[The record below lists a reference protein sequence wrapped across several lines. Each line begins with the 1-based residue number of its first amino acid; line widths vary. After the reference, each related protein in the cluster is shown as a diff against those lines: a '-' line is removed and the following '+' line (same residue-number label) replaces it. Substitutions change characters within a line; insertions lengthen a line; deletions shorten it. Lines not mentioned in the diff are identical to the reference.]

1 MSTHVRF
8 QPKADK
14 KLTQSGQEAAG
25 EVLQKFLDKAIVI
38 GHRTIGRQEKRA
50 SAIPSSTSEFT
61 IFLID
66 DDPVILKALGR
77 LLRAAGYQ
85 TMAYQSAEA
94 FLNEQDASIPG
105 CAVLDHAMPGLNG
118 LDVQEALLRQGIHRP
133 IIFLTG
139 RGTIA
144 ESVKAMKAGAVDYLT
159 KPADKVALLNA
170 IKSAE
175 ERDKTQRIVE
185 ARNKVVQQKLAQLTR
200 RERET
205 LNLMTKGLL
214 NKQIA
219 GVMGVTEKTIKVH
232 RMRVFDKMGARTLA
246 ELMRMT
252 AEYL

>member
-1 MSTHVRF
+1 
-8 QPKADK
+8 
-14 KLTQSGQEAAG
+14 
-25 EVLQKFLDKAIVI
+25 
-38 GHRTIGRQEKRA
+38 
-50 SAIPSSTSEFT
+50 
-61 IFLID
+61 
-66 DDPVILKALGR
+66 LKALGR

-85 TMAYQSAEA
+85 TKAYQSAEV

-105 CAVLDHAMPGLNG
+105 CAVLDHAMPGLDG
-118 LDVQEALLRQGIHRP
+118 LGVQAALLRQGINRP
-133 IIFLTG
+133 VIFLTG

-144 ESVKAMKAGAVDYLT
+144 EGVNAMKAGAVDYLT
-159 KPADKVALLNA
+159 KPVDKAALLNA
-170 IKSAE
+170 IKAAE
-175 ERDKTQRIVE
+175 DRDRKQRSVD

-205 LNLMTKGLL
+205 LDLMTKGLL

-232 RMRVFDKMGARTLA
+232 RMRVFEKMRAKTLA

>member
-1 MSTHVRF
+1 
-8 QPKADK
+8 
-14 KLTQSGQEAAG
+14 
-25 EVLQKFLDKAIVI
+25 
-38 GHRTIGRQEKRA
+38 
-50 SAIPSSTSEFT
+50 
-61 IFLID
+61 
-66 DDPVILKALGR
+66 LKALGR
-77 LLRAAGYQ
+77 LLRADGYQ
-85 TMAYQSAEA
+85 TKAYQSAEA
-94 FLNEQDASIPG
+94 FLDEHDASIPG
-105 CAVLDHAMPGLNG
+105 CAVLDHAMPRLNG

-133 IIFLTG
+133 IIILTG

-159 KPADKVALLNA
+159 KPVDKVALLNA

-232 RMRVFDKMGARTLA
+232 RMRVFEKMRAKTLA